1 MTHEQCQAACAAL
14 ERELDEH
21 RDHITEQEQEIERL
35 ARKNAR
41 LRELLKKAF
50 EMLKMLSR
58 QGYCSLAIDEICNE
72 LNKERK
78 P

>member
-41 LRELLKKAF
+41 LRELL
-50 EMLKMLSR
+50 LKMLSR

>member
-41 LRELLKKAF
+41 LRELL
-50 EMLKMLSR
+50 LKMLSR
-58 QGYCSLAIDEICNE
+58 QGYCSPAIDEICNE